1 MARYDRVASAY
12 ARRME
17 HYLAFVVASAIV
29 LAIPGPTILLVVTR
43 SLNHG
48 AAVRRATVGGVVL
61 GDLVAMTAAM
71 LGAGAVLLA
80 SAQLFTALRIAGGLY
95 LVWLGVRTWRSRG
108 QQWVLEEPVEADP
121 KRVFA
126 ESFAVTATNPKSIAF
141 FVAFVPQFIDPAAP
155 WLPQTALLI
164 VTFVL
169 LGGLNAR
176 AYGWLAGRA
185 RGVMMRPET
194 RRRVARTSGGVL
206 VVGGAAVIATAHT

>member
-1 MARYDRVASAY
+1 MDAER
-12 ARRME
+12 
-17 HYLAFVVASAIV
+17 YLAYVLATVIV

-71 LGAGAVLLA
+71 LGAGAILLA
-80 SAQLFTALRIAGGLY
+80 SAELFMALRVAGGLY
-95 LVWLGVRTWRSRG
+95 LVWLGIRTWRSRG
-108 QQWVLEEPVEADP
+108 SQWVVGESVEADP
-121 KRVFA
+121 KRVFG

-141 FVAFVPQFIDPAAP
+141 FVAFVPQFIDPASP
-155 WLPQTALLI
+155 WLPQTVLLI

-169 LGGLNAR
+169 LGGLNAL

-206 VVGGAAVIATAHT
+206 MAGGAAVIASSQA

>member
-1 MARYDRVASAY
+1 MDADR
-12 ARRME
+12 
-17 HYLAFVVASAIV
+17 YLAYVLTTVVV

-71 LGAGAVLLA
+71 LGAGAILLA
-80 SAQLFTALRIAGGLY
+80 SAQLFTALRVVGGLY
-95 LVWLGVRTWRSRG
+95 LVWLGIRTWRSRG
-108 QQWVLEEPVEADP
+108 SQWVVGEPVEADP
-121 KRVFA
+121 RRVFG

-155 WLPQTALLI
+155 WLPQAVALIL
-164 VTFVL
+164 TFVA
-169 LGGLNAR
+169 LGGLNAL
-176 AYGWLAGRA
+176 AYSWLAGRA
-185 RGVMMRPET
+185 RGAMLSPRT

-206 VVGGAAVIATAHT
+206 VAGGAAVIATSHA

>member
-1 MARYDRVASAY
+1 MDPGRFIAFALASA
-12 ARRME
+12 
-17 HYLAFVVASAIV
+17 VV

-48 AAVRRATVGGVVL
+48 EAVRRATVGGVVL

-71 LGAGAVLLA
+71 LGAGVVLLA

-108 QQWVLEEPVEADP
+108 GPWTEAEPGQAAP
-121 KRVFA
+121 RRVFA

-141 FVAFVPQFIDPAAP
+141 FVAFVPQFLDPASP

-164 VTFVL
+164 TTFVV
-169 LGGLNAR
+169 LGGLNAL

-185 RGVMMRPET
+185 RASMRQART
-194 RRRVARTSGGVL
+194 RQRVARTSAGVL
-206 VVGGAAVIATAHT
+206 VAGGIAVIATAHSQS

>member
-1 MARYDRVASAY
+1 MDR
-12 ARRME
+12 
-17 HYLAFVVASAIV
+17 YLAFVLASALV

-48 AAVRRATVGGVVL
+48 VSVRKATVAGVVL

-80 SAQLFTALRIAGGLY
+80 SAQLFLALRVAGGLY
-95 LVWLGVRTWRSRG
+95 LVWLGIRTWRTRG
-108 QQWVLEEPVEADP
+108 QQWTVRDAGDANPR
-121 KRVFA
+121 RVFG

-141 FVAFVPQFIDPAAP
+141 FVAFVPQFVDPAAP

-164 VTFVL
+164 LTFVV
-169 LGGLNAR
+169 LGGLNAL

-185 RGVMMRPET
+185 RGVLARPT
-194 RRRVARTSGGVL
+194 AQRRVAQGSSAVL
-206 VVGGAAVIATAHT
+206 VAGGAAVIATAGAHA